1 MAAKAWPWLQRGR
14 PVRKGWT
21 GSEEE
26 RAKAQTAG
34 RASCALA
41 VGHVLAPLW
50 TRGQT
55 SELQTRDPGAH
66 L

>member
-1 MAAKAWPWLQRGR
+1 MAAKAWPWLQRGC

-21 GSEEE
+21 GSEE

-34 RASCALA
+34 RASCAPA

-50 TRGQT
+50 TQGQT